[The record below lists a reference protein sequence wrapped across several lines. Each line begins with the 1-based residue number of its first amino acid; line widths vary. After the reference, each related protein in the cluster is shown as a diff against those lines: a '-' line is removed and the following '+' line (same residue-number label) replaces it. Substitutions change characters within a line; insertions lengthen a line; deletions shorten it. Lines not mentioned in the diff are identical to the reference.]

1 MVLLEGITLGW
12 LLILSGAILLLV
24 EVYSPGFF
32 ATVPATVMIFL
43 GILFLL
49 GVDVFNSGW
58 GVVLG
63 VIIAICS
70 AGFTVWM
77 YGKVTTDESPTTI
90 SRDTLIGMEGRV
102 KTRVDATT
110 ISGKVLIAST
120 EWSARST
127 GPEIPIGKKVR
138 VLIDEKEP
146 GGAGQYIGR
155 TYRDAPEV
163 DGSVF
168 VSGKNIKAGEFCDVE
183 ITDALEYDLVG
194 NPAPSAF
201 GKRRKEGAG

>member
-1 MVLLEGITLGW
+1 MVLLEGIDLGW
-12 LLILSGAILLLV
+12 LLIMSGALLLLV

-58 GVVLG
+58 GVVFG
-63 VIIAICS
+63 VITAICA

-77 YGKVTTDESPTTI
+77 YGKMTTDESPTTI
-90 SRDTLIGMEGRV
+90 SRDSLIGREGRV
-102 KTRVDATT
+102 KTRVDAIT

-127 GPEIPIGKKVR
+127 GSEIPPGKKVK
-138 VLIDEKEP
+138 VIDSQGVHIVVE
-146 GGAGQYIGR
+146 
-155 TYRDAPEV
+155 EV
-163 DGSVF
+163 
-168 VSGKNIKAGEFCDVE
+168 K
-183 ITDALEYDLVG
+183 
-194 NPAPSAF
+194 
-201 GKRRKEGAG
+201 

>member
-1 MVLLEGITLGW
+1 MVLLEGISLGW
-12 LLILSGAILLLV
+12 LLIMSGALLLLV

-49 GVDVFNSGW
+49 GVNVFNSGW
-58 GVVLG
+58 GVVFG
-63 VIIAICS
+63 VIIAICA

-77 YGKVTTDESPTTI
+77 YGKITTNESPTTI
-90 SRDTLIGMEGRV
+90 SRDSLIGMEGRV

-127 GPEIPIGKKVR
+127 GSEIPPGKKVK
-138 VLIDEKEP
+138 VVDSQGVHIVVE
-146 GGAGQYIGR
+146 
-155 TYRDAPEV
+155 EV
-163 DGSVF
+163 
-168 VSGKNIKAGEFCDVE
+168 I
-183 ITDALEYDLVG
+183 
-194 NPAPSAF
+194 
-201 GKRRKEGAG
+201 